1 MPWSGVLFL
10 LNGLAEAAVQSLY
23 LPSGQEVVVGPGR
36 PPGRIRG
43 FCTDH
48 DLGPPSREDQDWLF
62 IGDSTLETAG
72 RIRIYGQMDRR
83 TRRFGL
89 VIEPTGQL
97 DRDVAFKIAVSNVG
111 HPEVVASQAR

>member
-1 MPWSGVLFL
+1 MMKSLCRALVGVLFL

-72 RIRIYGQMDRR
+72 GESGSTATR
-83 TRRFGL
+83 TA
-89 VIEPTGQL
+89 EP
-97 DRDVAFKIAVSNVG
+97 
-111 HPEVVASQAR
+111 VASGW